1 MATTMTEIP
10 IKDLALTTA
19 PAGKQLLVRDASA
32 GLQRIDYDQI
42 AKNLVESYGSSSLA
56 GKNQSIKAAIDSLNS
71 GLTQCN
77 TNITTINN
85 SLSNIT
91 TMDEIHFSKS
101 FKNLKAGESVE
112 TESHTIDKTGWYL
125 CCLGIQH
132 CGGSGSNVGAQQSAF
147 AIDSSGNNITSI
159 RPMYI
164 YGGIIIPMC
173 QLQDAA
179 VYQTC
184 LIQLFKGN
192 SVHFKFYNNTGKDT
206 DNVYYSSVHGS
217 LVWLKN

>member
-85 SLSNIT
+85 SLSKKIDDHINIPFHYLSNINLNT
-91 TMDEIHFSKS
+91 LINPGIYCIREVSNAPENKS
-101 FKNLKAGESVE
+101 NHCFVIVQNGGCGTSFQFYNADNE
-112 TESHTIDKTGWYL
+112 T
-125 CCLGIQH
+125 GIQKRQAM
-132 CGGSGSNVGAQQSAF
+132 SNNQF
-147 AIDSSGNNITSI
+147 
-159 RPMYI
+159 
-164 YGGIIIPMC
+164 
-173 QLQDAA
+173 
-179 VYQTC
+179 
-184 LIQLFKGN
+184 
-192 SVHFKFYNNTGKDT
+192 TGEQHKIA
-206 DNVYYSSVHGS
+206 G
-217 LVWLKN
+217 

>member
-77 TNITTINN
+77 TNISSLNN
-85 SLSNIT
+85 SLT
-91 TMDEIHFSKS
+91 QR
-101 FKNLKAGESVE
+101 
-112 TESHTIDKTGWYL
+112 TID
-125 CCLGIQH
+125 
-132 CGGSGSNVGAQQSAF
+132 
-147 AIDSSGNNITSI
+147 
-159 RPMYI
+159 YI
-164 YGGIIIPMC
+164 IKQI
-173 QLQDAA
+173 
-179 VYQTC
+179 
-184 LIQLFKGN
+184 IQL
-192 SVHFKFYNNTGKDT
+192 
-206 DNVYYSSVHGS
+206 
-217 LVWLKN
+217 

>member
-42 AKNLVESYGSSSLA
+42 AKNLVESYGASSLA

-85 SLSNIT
+85 SLSNI
-91 TMDEIHFSKS
+91 K
-101 FKNLKAGESVE
+101 KPY
-112 TESHTIDKTGWYL
+112 YL
-125 CCLGIQH
+125 
-132 CGGSGSNVGAQQSAF
+132 
-147 AIDSSGNNITSI
+147 
-159 RPMYI
+159 
-164 YGGIIIPMC
+164 
-173 QLQDAA
+173 AA
-179 VYQTC
+179 CYAT
-184 LIQLFKGN
+184 
-192 SVHFKFYNNTGKDT
+192 NTGDIQISGVNGGLT
-206 DNVYYSSVHGS
+206 RVN
-217 LVWLKN
+217 

>member
-32 GLQRIDYDQI
+32 GLQRIDYAQI

-85 SLSNIT
+85 SLS
-91 TMDEIHFSKS
+91 
-101 FKNLKAGESVE
+101 KNFIFRKIYDV
-112 TESHTIDKTGWYL
+112 
-125 CCLGIQH
+125 
-132 CGGSGSNVGAQQSAF
+132 NV
-147 AIDSSGNNITSI
+147 SSLS
-159 RPMYI
+159 
-164 YGGIIIPMC
+164 
-173 QLQDAA
+173 
-179 VYQTC
+179 
-184 LIQLFKGN
+184 
-192 SVHFKFYNNTGKDT
+192 
-206 DNVYYSSVHGS
+206 
-217 LVWLKN
+217 

>member
-77 TNITTINN
+77 TNITTITN
-85 SLSNIT
+85 SLSNIKKPYHLAT
-91 TMDEIHFSKS
+91 CYETATGGDQQISGEIPFNNFIRNDGNCQNSSSHRFICPVNGLYLVTQTYYSNDPKFDNMLRPCIFVNGTMNFMTNVQPANLSAVIYCSENDGISAGSYFGKIHFYSARGH
-101 FKNLKAGESVE
+101 NLFTV
-112 TESHTIDKTGWYL
+112 TL
-125 CCLGIQH
+125 
-132 CGGSGSNVGAQQSAF
+132 
-147 AIDSSGNNITSI
+147 
-159 RPMYI
+159 
-164 YGGIIIPMC
+164 
-173 QLQDAA
+173 
-179 VYQTC
+179 
-184 LIQLFKGN
+184 
-192 SVHFKFYNNTGKDT
+192 
-206 DNVYYSSVHGS
+206 
-217 LVWLKN
+217 LKEM

>member
-77 TNITTINN
+77 TNISSLNN
-85 SLSNIT
+85 SLTKKIDGSELETIQSLRNTSLNSIQKSGFYRLNNNLSDT
-91 TMDEIHFSKS
+91 PSTVDYGQLLVIH
-101 FKNLKAGESVE
+101 GGGD
-112 TESHTIDKTGWYL
+112 TIAQLCFRYGRSAMYFRTG
-125 CCLGIQH
+125 
-132 CGGSGSNVGAQQSAF
+132 NVV
-147 AIDSSGNNITSI
+147 NNILGQWN
-159 RPMYI
+159 PW
-164 YGGIIIPMC
+164 
-173 QLQDAA
+173 
-179 VYQTC
+179 VEV
-184 LIQLFKGN
+184 
-192 SVHFKFYNNTGKDT
+192 VH
-206 DNVYYSSVHGS
+206 S
-217 LVWLKN
+217 